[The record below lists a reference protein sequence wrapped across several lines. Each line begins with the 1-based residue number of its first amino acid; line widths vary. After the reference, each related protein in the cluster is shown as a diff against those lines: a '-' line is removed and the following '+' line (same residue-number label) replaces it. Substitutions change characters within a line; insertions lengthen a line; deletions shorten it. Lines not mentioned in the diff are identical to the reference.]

1 MRRLRPAD
9 DVAPGLGA
17 ALGRGAL
24 LFARLPPPVAGTGM
38 TRRRALVLGDWLD
51 LDASAFNGF
60 DPARNTI

>member
-38 TRRRALVLGDWLD
+38 TRRRALVLGD
-51 LDASAFNGF
+51 
-60 DPARNTI
+60 